1 MPGGR
6 GRVARTAV
14 TSVKSTPRETP
25 NSASVAVAD
34 AFSLRFR
41 FFFPPSA
48 SPSAAAAASAAA
60 SAWREPAPI
69 ISFGSSVAI
78 RMSNSPRLNA

>member
-25 NSASVAVAD
+25 NSASVAVA
-34 AFSLRFR
+34 FSFRFR

-78 RMSNSPRLNA
+78 RMSNRPRLNA